1 MMEEATVTKIIVT
14 FLLWSI
20 KFACGVAPLLFR
32 GRLRAPNRGWWTKK
46 LIGNANAVRPDYED
60 NFSLT
65 VN

>member
-20 KFACGVAPLLFR
+20 KFVCGVAPLLFR

-46 LIGNANAVRPDYED
+46 LIGNAKAVRPDYED
-60 NFSLT
+60 NFTLT